1 LRVEGA
7 KALVTGAGGFIG
19 SHLVES
25 LMEAGCRVRAFIH
38 YNARNDWGNLEFLP
52 QNLRQDIEIYA
63 GDVTDP
69 FSVRNAVKD
78 TQLVFHLAALI
89 GIPYSYVSPRSYV
102 DTNVAGTLHVMQA
115 CLDEGVEKVIH
126 TSTSE
131 TYGTAQY
138 LPIDEQHP
146 LVGQSP
152 YSATKI
158 AADKIAESFHLSFGL
173 PVVTVRPF
181 NTYGPRQSLRAIIP
195 TIIIQALMGN
205 EIRLGALDPKR
216 DFNFVKDTVS
226 GFIQAASSDRCVGEV
241 VNIGSGKA
249 VSVQEL
255 FDLIKSLMK
264 KDLRLLPDNKRV
276 RPEKSEV
283 MALLCNF
290 DKAKKNIGYEP
301 KFTLEKGLMESI
313 DFLRE
318 HLHLFKE
325 ENYTI

>member
-1 LRVEGA
+1 MH
-7 KALVTGAGGFIG
+7 ALVTGAGGFIG

-25 LMEAGCRVRAFIH
+25 LTQAGCKVKAFIH

-52 QNLRQDIEIYA
+52 EQVRKEIHIYP

-69 FSVRNAVKD
+69 FSVRNAVKGNR
-78 TQLVFHLAALI
+78 LVFHLAALI

-102 DTNVAGTLHVMQA
+102 ETNVAGTLNLMQA

-138 LPIDEQHP
+138 LPIDEHHP

-158 AADKIAESFHLSFGL
+158 AADKIAESFYLSFGL
-173 PVVTVRPF
+173 PVITVRPF

-195 TIIIQALMGN
+195 TIILQAIAGN
-205 EIRLGALDPKR
+205 EVRLGALDPKR
-216 DFNFVKDTVS
+216 DFNYVQDTVS
-226 GFIQAASSDRCVGEV
+226 GFLQAAKSDRCIGDV

-255 FDLIKSLMK
+255 FDLIQTLMK
-264 KDLRLLPDNKRV
+264 KDLRLVEERKRV

-290 DKAKKNIGYEP
+290 QKANKNIGYQP
-301 KFTLEKGLMESI
+301 RFTLEQGLTECI
-313 DFLRE
+313 EFLRN
-318 HLHLFKE
+318 HRHLFKD